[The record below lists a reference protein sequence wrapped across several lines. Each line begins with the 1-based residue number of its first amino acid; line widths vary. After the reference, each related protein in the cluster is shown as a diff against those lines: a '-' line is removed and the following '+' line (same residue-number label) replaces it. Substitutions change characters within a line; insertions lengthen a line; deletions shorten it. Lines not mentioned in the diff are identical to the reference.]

1 MTNTM
6 IGINS
11 LNQIIDRTFCFN
23 TWQLVLMQ
31 LIIFTLVIF
40 LPLSIDYLR
49 EKYGKKN

>member
-6 IGINS
+6 AGINS
-11 LNQIIDRTFCFN
+11 FNQIIDRTFCLN

-31 LIIFTLVIF
+31 FIIFTLVIF
-40 LPLSIDYLR
+40 IPLLADYLR